1 MAHYDEAIRL
11 QPYYAD
17 AYYNR
22 GSVLFAKGLINE
34 AVADWE
40 KALQIE
46 PGYADAHT
54 GLGNALLRQ
63 GLLTEAIAHYE
74 RASAL
79 APADPYSR
87 NNMAWVLATS
97 SDVSIRDGAKAVGF
111 AQQAVALSGAR
122 EPQFLR
128 TLGAAYAE
136 TGRFTEAIATAR
148 QAAAIA
154 NMQGKQRLAKNLE
167 QDLMLYR
174 ATLPLRAGSLGD

>member
-1 MAHYDEAIRL
+1 L

-22 GSVLFAKGLINE
+22 GTVLFAKGLINE

-74 RASAL
+74 QASSL

-97 SDVSIRDGAKAVGF
+97 SDVSIRDGAKAVGL
-111 AQQAVALSGAR
+111 AEQAVALSGGR

-136 TGRFTEAIATAR
+136 TGRFTEAIAAVR